1 MLKIIYGK
9 RGSGK
14 TKKMIDWANNDLK
27 NTNGIIVFIDKDNH
41 CMLDL
46 NHDIRYINA
55 KEYGEVT
62 QESFLGFI
70 CGVMASNYDIQ
81 KIYIDGIPGLLD
93 MDSLE
98 TVIDKISK
106 LAIKHKVQVIISI
119 SGKKGDIPELAQ
131 KYIVED

>member
-14 TKKMIDWANNDLK
+14 TKRMIDRANDDIK
-27 NTNGIIVFIDKDNH
+27 NTNGDIVFIDKDNH

-70 CGVMASNYDIQ
+70 CGVMASNYDIE
-81 KIYIDGIPGLLD
+81 KIYIDGIPGLFD
-93 MDSLE
+93 VESLE
-98 TVIDKISK
+98 TVLEKVSK
-106 LAIKHKVQVIISI
+106 LAVKYNVHVMMSI
-119 SGKKGDIPELAQ
+119 SGKKIDMPEFVKA
-131 KYIVED
+131 YILED